1 MAVAFILDFPGGTL
15 EQYDAVVEKM
25 DLGGR
30 LAPGGLFH
38 AAGATDT
45 GVRVC
50 DVWESE
56 EVFQQ
61 FAESKIGPITAEAGL
76 PQPEIRSFE
85 VNQIRGSGGG
95 PVEFVQIIAI
105 PGTTEDDFRALDEK
119 VLAPTGEI
127 PEACVYHVNGQL
139 ADSYCVLDYWSSKAA
154 RDEFMQSQ
162 VGPAMQAAGITAE
175 PSIEELSVHNSLTE
189 PATARV

>member
-1 MAVAFILDFPGGTL
+1 MAVAFIMDFPGGTL

-30 LAPGGLFH
+30 LPPGGLYH
-38 AAGATDT
+38 AAGAIDD

-56 EVFQQ
+56 EIFQQ
-61 FAESKIGPITAEAGL
+61 FAESKIGPLTAEVGL
-76 PQPEIRSFE
+76 GEPEIRSFE
-85 VNQIRGSGGG
+85 VDQTRSGGSA
-95 PVEFVQIIAI
+95 PVEFVQVITI
-105 PGTTEDDFRALDEK
+105 PGTTAEDFHALDGA
-119 VLAPTGEI
+119 VLGPSGEV
-127 PEACVYHVNGQL
+127 PDECVYHVNG
-139 ADSYCVLDYWSSKAA
+139 AFGDSYVVLDYWSSKAA
-154 RDEFMQSQ
+154 RDEFMQTR
-162 VGPAMQAAGITAE
+162 VGPAMQAAGVAAQ

>member
-38 AAGATDT
+38 AAGATDA
-45 GVRVC
+45 GLRVC
-50 DVWESE
+50 DVWESA

-61 FAESKIGPITAEAGL
+61 FAESKIGPLTAEVGL
-76 PQPEIRSFE
+76 GKPEIRSFQVDE
-85 VNQIRGSGGG
+85 TRTGGSA
-95 PVEFVQIIAI
+95 PIEFVQIIAI
-105 PGTTEDDFRALDEK
+105 PGMDAAGFHALDGA
-119 VLAPTGEI
+119 VLGPSGEI

-139 ADSYCVLDYWSSKAA
+139 GDAYCVLDYWSSKAA
-154 RDEFMQSQ
+154 RDEFMQTQ

>member
-1 MAVAFILDFPGGTL
+1 MAVAFIMDFPGGTL

-38 AAGATDT
+38 AAGATDA
-45 GVRVC
+45 GLRVC
-50 DVWESE
+50 DVWESA

-61 FAESKIGPITAEAGL
+61 FAESKIGPITAEVGL
-76 PQPEIRSFE
+76 AKPEIRSFE
-85 VNQIRGSGGG
+85 VNQTRTGGSA
-95 PVEFVQIIAI
+95 PVEFVQIVAV
-105 PGTTEDDFRALDEK
+105 PATTEDDFRRLDER
-119 VLAPTGEI
+119 VTGPTGEI

-139 ADSYCVLDYWSSKAA
+139 GDAYCVLDYWSSKAA
-154 RDEFMQSQ
+154 RDEFMQTQ